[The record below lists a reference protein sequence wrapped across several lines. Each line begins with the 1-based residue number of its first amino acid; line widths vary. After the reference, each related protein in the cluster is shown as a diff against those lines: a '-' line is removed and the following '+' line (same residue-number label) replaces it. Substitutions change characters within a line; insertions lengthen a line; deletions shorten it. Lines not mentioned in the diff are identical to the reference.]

1 MMRAVAALA
10 VVALLALVAGSVSAA
25 SRQQTVVNICNR
37 TQEIQDHIISHIVI
51 GGGNAT
57 CSTVTGAQL
66 AAITGTFQV
75 IGYSGSTLLRSDFA
89 GLTGNITTID
99 IQDSPELQTVPADAF
114 DEFTK
119 SGVT

>member
-1 MMRAVAALA
+1 MLDGYR
-10 VVALLALVAGSVSAA
+10 
-25 SRQQTVVNICNR
+25 R
-37 TQEIQDHIISHIVI
+37 
-51 GGGNAT
+51 
-57 CSTVTGAQL
+57 STRRDYRNV
-66 AAITGTFQV
+66 QV